1 MASISY
7 NKEKIDA
14 VNSLIDLYTKNTLDN
29 FIRDSVKKAAK
40 EKMDAKAEAVE
51 VANAVFDYIDK
62 VCSGNDVMAL
72 ACKQICPKTI
82 LYILRN
88 EIITALNKK

>member
-1 MASISY
+1 MASYS
-7 NKEKIDA
+7 KDKIDA
-14 VNSLIDLYTKNTLDN
+14 VNTLIDKYTKDTLDN
-29 FIRDSVKKAAK
+29 FTRDSIKKAGK
-40 EKMDAKAEAVE
+40 DKMDAKASSTE
-51 VANAVFDYIDK
+51 VADAIFDYISE

-72 ACKQICPKTI
+72 ACKQICPKAV

>member
-1 MASISY
+1 MASTSY
-7 NKEKIDA
+7 SKEKIDA
-14 VNSLIDLYTKNTLDN
+14 VINLIDSYTGDTLDN
-29 FIRDSVKKAAK
+29 YIRDSIKKTAK
-40 EKMDAKAEAVE
+40 DKMDNKASAVE
-51 VANAVFDYIDK
+51 VANAVFDYITD
-62 VCSGNDVMAL
+62 VCSGDDVMAL

>member
-7 NKEKIDA
+7 SKEKIDA
-14 VNSLIDLYTKNTLDN
+14 VNKLIDSYTENTLDN
-29 FIRDSVKKAAK
+29 YTRDSIKKAAK
-40 EKMDAKAEAVE
+40 DKMDDKASAID
-51 VANAVFDYIDK
+51 VADAVFDYITK
-62 VCSGNDVMAL
+62 VCSGDDVMAL

-82 LYILRN
+82 LYVLRN

>member
-1 MASISY
+1 MASTSY
-7 NKEKIDA
+7 SKEKIDA
-14 VNSLIDLYTKNTLDN
+14 VNNLIDSYTGDTLDN
-29 FIRDSVKKAAK
+29 YIRDSIKKTAK
-40 EKMDAKAEAVE
+40 DKMDIKASAVE
-51 VANAVFDYIDK
+51 VANAVFDYITD
-62 VCSGNDVMAL
+62 VCAGDDVMAL